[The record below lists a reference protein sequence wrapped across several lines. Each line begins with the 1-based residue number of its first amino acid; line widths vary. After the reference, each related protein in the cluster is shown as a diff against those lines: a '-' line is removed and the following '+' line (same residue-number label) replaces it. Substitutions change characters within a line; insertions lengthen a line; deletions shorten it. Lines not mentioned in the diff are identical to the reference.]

1 MVLQR
6 VNAACEQRAG
16 QCAAAPGCTAG
27 SVGLSPFLQPGL
39 SLACEMEHSAPEC
52 LSQAVWLLAL
62 RAPRVCWVKGKLF
75 EALPSPLHGHS
86 GCPNLQQPKH
96 NSRETLHWT
105 DVGSN
110 PLPCHTPVGFSVSAQ
125 RLLPVNST
133 FLFSNKKFKKYI
145 SFV

>member
-1 MVLQR
+1 MQPVSR
-6 VNAACEQRAG
+6 G
-16 QCAAAPGCTAG
+16 QG
-27 SVGLSPFLQPGL
+27 SVLLLRAARQGVWGSAPSC
-39 SLACEMEHSAPEC
+39 SLASAWLVRWSTALLSASVRLCGC
-52 LSQAVWLLAL
+52 LPYVLLC
-62 RAPRVCWVKGKLF
+62 APRVCCVKGKLF